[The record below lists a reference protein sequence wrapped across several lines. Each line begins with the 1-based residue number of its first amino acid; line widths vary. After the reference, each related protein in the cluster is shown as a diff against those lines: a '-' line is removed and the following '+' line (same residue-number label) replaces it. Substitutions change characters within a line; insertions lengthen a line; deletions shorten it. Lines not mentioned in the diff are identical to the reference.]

1 MNEKFKTCFD
11 QDKICVMTR
20 WTNVPSEDPKK
31 MEDVNG
37 KRIAKRY
44 NDQNYRIDIN
54 SLYIDPKT
62 LSPLENP

>member
-1 MNEKFKTCFD
+1 
-11 QDKICVMTR
+11 MTR